1 MKKGEMELK
10 QIEREKKLAFF
21 VIVMKIMT
29 CLFNR
34 VVLKLTHP
42 LFDKI
47 IIVNVLFASYS
58 QFLS

>member
-1 MKKGEMELK
+1 MELK